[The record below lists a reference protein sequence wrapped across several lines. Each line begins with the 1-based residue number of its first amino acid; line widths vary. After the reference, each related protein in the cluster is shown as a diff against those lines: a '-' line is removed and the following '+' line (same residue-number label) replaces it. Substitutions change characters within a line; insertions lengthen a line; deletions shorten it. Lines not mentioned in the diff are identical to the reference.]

1 MTNGINIGNPAD
13 EIKITLPVEAYLE
26 QPQG

>member
-1 MTNGINIGNPAD
+1 MTNGVNIGNPGD
-13 EIKITLPVEAYLE
+13 EIKLTIPVEAYLE